1 MFKFEFKK
9 PTSIKKATS
18 FAKMTGFAW
27 PLHKTGSVYVSSQV
41 LGSYVFYHIYTHCPH
56 SPCSVKH
63 DSLSNSATCESLL
76 LYLLYQL
83 ASMTFAR

>member
-27 PLHKTGSVYVSSQV
+27 PLHKTGSVCAYIGVEQIDCCTSGSPSEEGKTRSTIIIRRVQRSV
-41 LGSYVFYHIYTHCPH
+41 LLG
-56 SPCSVKH
+56 
-63 DSLSNSATCESLL
+63 CE
-76 LYLLYQL
+76 
-83 ASMTFAR
+83 

>member
-27 PLHKTGSVYVSSQV
+27 PLHKTGSVCASQM
-41 LGSYVFYHIYTHCPH
+41 LDSYVFYYIYTHCPH
-56 SPCSVKH
+56 
-63 DSLSNSATCESLL
+63 
-76 LYLLYQL
+76 
-83 ASMTFAR
+83 